1 MRPDQ
6 TTNLGVRSSNLFG
19 RAIILSAISKIYVV
33 LRFGTLLTP
42 RLDGN
47 HLATRNAQLRAWSSN
62 AFEGHTMS
70 QRQPEIT

>member
-1 MRPDQ
+1 
-6 TTNLGVRSSNLFG
+6 
-19 RAIILSAISKIYVV
+19 V